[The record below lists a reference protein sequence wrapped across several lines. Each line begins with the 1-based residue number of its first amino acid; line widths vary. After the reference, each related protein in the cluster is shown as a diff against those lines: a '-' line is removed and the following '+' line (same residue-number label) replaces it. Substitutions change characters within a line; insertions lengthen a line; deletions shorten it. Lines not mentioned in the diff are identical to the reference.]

1 MDKQSV
7 DYSFANEYNNDP
19 SVPNNSMIV
28 HQDFRH
34 VDLQKFNSDVDR
46 RFSGTFT
53 TNHPQAYFNYVK
65 DRVAESGAQ
74 KDRTFINAENPET
87 RLFAET
93 VLNFGETELP
103 GFCDDKAILVL
114 VKDPLFMKFLEDTR
128 RPQEATDFAE
138 TLEAFLG
145 TENIWG
151 MKEGEHIK
159 LANAVKSIRN
169 AKIDKQSTSELNTT
183 GLQYTGS
190 DFEKIAIE
198 SADKNL
204 ADSFGFKT
212 PVYLNLEEQEVTF
225 AVDVR
230 FQNKENG
237 GQKALYSLRPL
248 GLLNHYLKAAEN
260 FQTLVSGEIENT
272 LIGTFEKR

>member
-1 MDKQSV
+1 MDKQLV
-7 DYSFANEYNNDP
+7 DYSFANEYNN
-19 SVPNNSMIV
+19 SVEVPNNAMIV
-28 HQDFRH
+28 HDDFKLL
-34 VDLQKFNSDVDR
+34 DLQKFNSDVDR

-103 GFCDDKAILVL
+103 GFSDDKAILVL

-225 AVDVR
+225 VVDVR
-230 FQNKENG
+230 FQSKENG

>member
-1 MDKQSV
+1 MDKQPV
-7 DYSFANEYNNDP
+7 DYSFAEQYNDN
-19 SVPNNSMIV
+19 SEIPNNSMIV
-28 HQDFRH
+28 HHDFRLL
-34 VDLQKFNSDVDR
+34 DLQQFNSDVDR

-53 TNHPQAYFNYVK
+53 TNNPQSYFNYVK
-65 DRVAESGAQ
+65 DRVAERGAQ
-74 KDRTFINAENPET
+74 KDRTFINAENPEN

-103 GFCDDKAILVL
+103 GFSDDKAILVL
-114 VKDPLFMKFLEDTR
+114 VKDPLFVKFLEDTR

-138 TLEAFLG
+138 TLEALLG

-151 MKEGEHIK
+151 MKDGEHIK
-159 LANAVKSIRN
+159 LTNAVKSIRN

-212 PVYLNLEEQEVTF
+212 PIYLNLEEQEVTF
-225 AVDVR
+225 VVDVR
-230 FQNKENG
+230 FQSKDNG
-237 GQKALYSLRPL
+237 GQKVLYSLRPL

-260 FQTLVSGEIENT
+260 FQALVSGEIENT

>member
-1 MDKQSV
+1 MDNQPV
-7 DYSFANEYNNDP
+7 DYSFANEYNNNVE
-19 SVPNNSMIV
+19 VPINAMIV
-28 HQDFRH
+28 HQDFRL

-53 TNHPQAYFNYVK
+53 TNNPQSYFNYVK

-74 KDRTFINAENPET
+74 KDRTFINAENPEN

-93 VLNFGETELP
+93 VLNFGETGLP

-151 MKEGEHIK
+151 MKDGEHIK
-159 LANAVKSIRN
+159 LTNAVKSIRN

-204 ADSFGFKT
+204 ADSFGFRT
-212 PVYLNLEEQEVTF
+212 PIYLNLEEQQVTF
-225 AVDVR
+225 VVDIR

-237 GQKALYSLRPL
+237 GQKALYSLRPI

-272 LIGTFEKR
+272 LIGSFEKR

>member
-1 MDKQSV
+1 MDKQLV
-7 DYSFANEYNNDP
+7 DYSFANEYNN
-19 SVPNNSMIV
+19 SAEVPNNALIV
-28 HQDFRH
+28 HREFKLL
-34 VDLQKFNSDVDR
+34 DLQKYNSDVDR
-46 RFSGTFT
+46 RFSGTFA
-53 TNHPQAYFNYVK
+53 TNSPESYFNYVK

-74 KDRTFINAENPET
+74 KYRTFINAENPET

-93 VLNFGETELP
+93 VLNFGETALP
-103 GFCDDKAILVL
+103 GFCDDTAILTL
-114 VKDPLFMKFLEDTR
+114 VKDPLFVRFLDDTR

-169 AKIDKQSTSELNTT
+169 AK
-183 GLQYTGS
+183 
-190 DFEKIAIE
+190 
-198 SADKNL
+198 ADKNL

-212 PVYLNLEEQEVTF
+212 PIYLNLDEQEVTF

-230 FQNKENG
+230 FQNKEKKKK
-237 GQKALYSLRPL
+237 KALYSLRPL
-248 GLLNHYLKAAEN
+248 GLLNHYLKAAED
-260 FQTLVSGEIENT
+260 FQTLVSSEIENT
-272 LIGTFEKR
+272 LIGTFEKL

>member
-46 RFSGTFT
+46 RFYGTFT

-65 DRVAESGAQ
+65 DRAAESGAQ

-114 VKDPLFMKFLEDTR
+114 VKDPLFVKFLEDTR

-225 AVDVR
+225 VVDVR
-230 FQNKENG
+230 FQSKDNG

>member
-1 MDKQSV
+1 MDKQPV
-7 DYSFANEYNNDP
+7 DYSFAEQYNDN
-19 SVPNNSMIV
+19 SEIPNNALIV
-28 HQDFRH
+28 HQDFRLL
-34 VDLQKFNSDVDR
+34 DLQQFNSDVAR

-53 TNHPQAYFNYVK
+53 TNNPESYFNYVK

-74 KDRTFINAENPET
+74 KDRTFINAENPES
-87 RLFAET
+87 RLFSET

-103 GFCDDKAILVL
+103 GFSDDKAILVL

-212 PVYLNLEEQEVTF
+212 PIYLNLAEQEVTF
-225 AVDVR
+225 VVDVR
-230 FQNKENG
+230 FQSKDNG

>member
-1 MDKQSV
+1 MDKQVV
-7 DYSFANEYNNDP
+7 DYSFAEQYGE
-19 SVPNNSMIV
+19 SSQVPINAMIV
-28 HQDFRH
+28 HDDFSLL
-34 VDLQKFNSDVDR
+34 DLQKYKMDVDR
-46 RFSGTFT
+46 RFSGNFS
-53 TNHPQAYFNYVK
+53 TNNPKSYFSYVQ
-65 DRVAESGAQ
+65 DRVSEIGAQ
-74 KDRTFINAENPET
+74 KSRTFINAENPET
-87 RLFAET
+87 RLFAKT
-93 VLNFGETELP
+93 MLNFGETTLP
-103 GFCDDKAILVL
+103 GFCDDQATLVL
-114 VKDPLFMKFLEDTR
+114 VKDPLFMKFLQDTR
-128 RPQEATDFAE
+128 LFQEATDFAE

-151 MKEGEHIK
+151 MKEGEHIT
-159 LANAVKSIRN
+159 LTNAVKSIRN

-225 AVDVR
+225 VVDVR
-230 FQNKENG
+230 FQSKENG
-237 GQKALYSLRPL
+237 GQKVLYSLRPL

-260 FQTLVSGEIENT
+260 FQTLVSGEIANT
-272 LIGTFEKR
+272 LIGTFEKP

>member
-1 MDKQSV
+1 MDKQPV
-7 DYSFANEYNNDP
+7 DYSFANQYNDNAE
-19 SVPNNSMIV
+19 VPINSMIV
-28 HQDFRH
+28 HQDFRL
-34 VDLQKFNSDVDR
+34 VDLQKFNADVDR

-53 TNHPQAYFNYVK
+53 TNNPESYFAYVS
-65 DRVAESGAQ
+65 DRANEDCAQ
-74 KDRTFINAENPET
+74 NNRTFINAENPET

-93 VLNFGETELP
+93 VLNFGETALP
-103 GFCDDKAILVL
+103 GLCDDKAILVL
-114 VKDPLFMKFLEDTR
+114 VKDPLFVKFLEDTR
-128 RPQEATDFAE
+128 QPQEATDFAE

-151 MKEGEHIK
+151 MKEGEQIK
-159 LANAVKSIRN
+159 LANAVKAIRN

-212 PVYLNLEEQEVTF
+212 PIYLNLAEQEVTF

-230 FQNKENG
+230 FQSKDNG
-237 GQKALYSLRPL
+237 GQKALYSLRPF

-260 FQTLVSGEIENT
+260 FQTLVSGKIEDT

>member
-1 MDKQSV
+1 MDKQVV
-7 DYSFANEYNNDP
+7 DYSFANQYNDNTE
-19 SVPNNSMIV
+19 VPNNSMIV
-28 HQDFRH
+28 HHDFRLL
-34 VDLQKFNSDVDR
+34 DLQQFNSDVDR

-53 TNHPQAYFNYVK
+53 TNNPQSYFNYVK

-74 KDRTFINAENPET
+74 KDRTFINAESPES

-103 GFCDDKAILVL
+103 GFSDDKAFLVL
-114 VKDPLFMKFLEDTR
+114 VKDPLFVKFLEDTR

-151 MKEGEHIK
+151 MKDGEHIK
-159 LANAVKSIRN
+159 LTNAVKSIRN

-212 PVYLNLEEQEVTF
+212 PIYLNLEEQEVTF
-225 AVDVR
+225 VVDVR
-230 FQNKENG
+230 FQSKDNG

>member
-1 MDKQSV
+1 MDKQPV
-7 DYSFANEYNNDP
+7 DYSFAEQYNDN
-19 SVPNNSMIV
+19 SEIPNNALIV
-28 HQDFRH
+28 HQDFRLL
-34 VDLQKFNSDVDR
+34 DLQQFNSDVDR

-53 TNHPQAYFNYVK
+53 TNNPESYFNYVK

-74 KDRTFINAENPET
+74 KDRTFINAENPES

-103 GFCDDKAILVL
+103 GFSDDKAILVL

-212 PVYLNLEEQEVTF
+212 PIYLNLAEQEVTF
-225 AVDVR
+225 VVDVR
-230 FQNKENG
+230 FQSKDNG

-260 FQTLVSGEIENT
+260 FQALVSGEIENT

>member
-1 MDKQSV
+1 MDKQPV
-7 DYSFANEYNNDP
+7 DYSFANLYNDNAE
-19 SVPNNSMIV
+19 VPINSMIV
-28 HQDFRH
+28 HQDFRL
-34 VDLQKFNSDVDR
+34 VDLQKFNADVDR

-53 TNHPQAYFNYVK
+53 TNKPESYFNYVT

-93 VLNFGETELP
+93 VLNFGETEMP
-103 GFCDDKAILVL
+103 GFCDDKALLVL
-114 VKDPLFMKFLEDTR
+114 VKDPLFVKFLEDTR

-145 TENIWG
+145 TESIWG
-151 MKEGEHIK
+151 MKEGEQIK
-159 LANAVKSIRN
+159 LANAVKAIRN

-212 PVYLNLEEQEVTF
+212 PIYLNLAEQEVTF

-230 FQNKENG
+230 FQSKDNG

-260 FQTLVSGEIENT
+260 FQTLVSDKIEDT

>member
-1 MDKQSV
+1 MDAQNTPV
-7 DYSFANEYNNDP
+7 DSSFANAYNDEAN
-19 SVPNNSMIV
+19 VPFNALVLHKDLKV
-28 HQDFRH
+28 H
-34 VDLQKFNSDVDR
+34 DLQSLNSDVKR
-46 RFSGTFT
+46 RFTGSFT
-53 TNHPQAYFNYVK
+53 TNHPESYFTYALE
-65 DRVAESGAQ
+65 RIEESGAQ
-74 KDRTFINAENPET
+74 KHRTFINAENPESQ
-87 RLFAET
+87 LFSKT
-93 VLNFGETELP
+93 ILNFGETELP
-103 GFCDDKAILVL
+103 GFSDDKAILVL

-128 RPQEATDFAE
+128 RPQETTDFAE

-204 ADSFGFKT
+204 ADSFGF
-212 PVYLNLEEQEVTF
+212 L
-225 AVDVR
+225 
-230 FQNKENG
+230 
-237 GQKALYSLRPL
+237 S
-248 GLLNHYLKAAEN
+248 
-260 FQTLVSGEIENT
+260 
-272 LIGTFEKR
+272 

>member
-1 MDKQSV
+1 MDKQPV
-7 DYSFANEYNNDP
+7 DYSFAEQYNDN
-19 SVPNNSMIV
+19 SEIPNNALIV
-28 HQDFRH
+28 HQDFRLL
-34 VDLQKFNSDVDR
+34 DLQQFNSDVAR

-53 TNHPQAYFNYVK
+53 TNNPESYFNYVK

-74 KDRTFINAENPET
+74 KDRTFINAENPES

-103 GFCDDKAILVL
+103 GFSDDKAILVL

-212 PVYLNLEEQEVTF
+212 PIYLNLAEQEVTF
-225 AVDVR
+225 VVDVR
-230 FQNKENG
+230 FQSKDNG